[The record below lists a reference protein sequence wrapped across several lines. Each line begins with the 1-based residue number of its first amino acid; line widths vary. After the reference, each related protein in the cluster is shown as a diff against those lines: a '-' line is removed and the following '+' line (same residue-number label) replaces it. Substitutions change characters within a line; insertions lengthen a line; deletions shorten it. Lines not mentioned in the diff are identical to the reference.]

1 MSYLIFVCTIAL
13 YIISLAASLFM
24 LLLNKNININKLKKI
39 IVAHCALGI
48 VAIVVFLF
56 FKNGKTTSISQTIN
70 ILFICSGVALCGIAL
85 KSKLHFIIRMYFSI
99 YALSFLLFATN
110 TSALVGF
117 IANFDFYS
125 NAENKF
131 NIRDN
136 YFIELQTS
144 MLTNESLQPRY
155 KMYQRIFYFN
165 KTIVRDIDFEGKLD
179 SVIFIGMANDSLRVA
194 GYSQNKIVEKMI
206 PTKPVSSKTTIEQ
219 KRN

>member
-24 LLLNKNININKLKKI
+24 LLLNKNINIDKLKKI
-39 IVAHCALGI
+39 IVAHFILGI
-48 VAIVVFLF
+48 VAIVFFLF
-56 FKNGKTTSISQTIN
+56 VKNEKTTAISQLAN
-70 ILFICSGVALCGIAL
+70 IVFFCSGVAICGIAL
-85 KSKLHFIIRMYFSI
+85 KSKLHFLIRTYFSI
-99 YALSFLLFATN
+99 YVLSFILFVAN

-144 MLTNESLQPRY
+144 MLTNESLQPKY
-155 KMYQRIFYFN
+155 KLYQRIFYFN

-179 SVIFIGMANDSLRVA
+179 SAIFIGMANDSLKVK
-194 GYSQNKIVEKMI
+194 GFCQDKVIEKVI
-206 PTKPVSSKTTIEQ
+206 PTKAVSSKTTIEQ
-219 KRN
+219 KRK